1 MTQLANKRIILGVC
15 GSIAAYKAGELIRRL
30 RDAGAEVRVVM
41 TQGATEFVTPL
52 TFQALSG
59 YPVHQ
64 HLLDTESEAA
74 MGHIQLARWAD
85 AILIAPASADFISR
99 LALGRANDLLTA
111 LCLAS
116 DVPLA
121 IAPAMNQKMWAD
133 PATQAN
139 VQKLTGRGVL
149 MFGPEA
155 GEQACGEVGE
165 GRLLEPKLIIDAAAD
180 IFQTGSLTGKT
191 VVITAGPT
199 QEAIDPVRFISNYSS
214 GKMGYALAEAAV
226 EAGARVLLVSGPVK
240 LNTPDHCERIDVIS
254 ALEMM
259 EAVEQ
264 QLALADIFISTAAV
278 ADYRPLEMA
287 EHKIKKSQDEMTL
300 TLKRNPDI
308 LASVKKQAP
317 WIYCVG
323 FAAETQDIKTS
334 ARAKLNKK
342 QVDMIAAN
350 WVGPAAKDNE
360 GTFDSDNNALQIFW
374 PEGETSLPLASK
386 HKLAREL
393 LALVSQQLDLM
404 QQQGRMPERKTVSG
418 EKVVQLNVRGNKG
431 PKK

>member
-30 RDAGAEVRVVM
+30 RDAGADVRVVM

-59 YPVHQ
+59 HPVHQ
-64 HLLDTESEAA
+64 FLLDSEAEAA

-121 IAPAMNQKMWAD
+121 IAPAMNNKMWSD
-133 PATQAN
+133 PATSNN
-139 VQKLTGRGVL
+139 VRTLTGRGVL
-149 MFGPEA
+149 LFGPDS
-155 GEQACGEVGE
+155 GDQACGETGE
-165 GRLLEPKLIIDAAAD
+165 GRLLEPTRLVTMLAD
-180 IFQTGSLTGKT
+180 IFSTGSMTGKT
-191 VVITAGPT
+191 IVITAGPT
-199 QEAIDPVRFISNYSS
+199 QEAIDPVRFISNHSS
-214 GKMGYALAEAAV
+214 GKMGYALAEASVA
-226 EAGARVLLVSGPVK
+226 AGARVILISGPVK
-240 LNTPDHCERIDVIS
+240 LSTPDHVERIDVIS
-254 ALEMM
+254 ALDMM
-259 EAVEQ
+259 SAVEK
-264 QLALADIFISTAAV
+264 QLPRADIFISTAAV
-278 ADYRPLEMA
+278 ADYRPLELA
-287 EHKIKKSQDEMTL
+287 EHKIKKSDDQLTL

-323 FAAETQDIKTS
+323 FAAETQDIKRAARDKLTS
-334 ARAKLNKK
+334 K

-350 WVGPAAKDNE
+350 WVGPAASDNA
-360 GTFDSDNNALQIFW
+360 GTFGSDNNALQIFW
-374 PEGETSLPLASK
+374 PEGETALPMASK

-393 LALVSQQLDLM
+393 VALVSQQLELM
-404 QQQGRMPERKTVSG
+404 VQQGRLPARKTLSG
-418 EKVVQLNVRGNKG
+418 EKVVTLHTGNNTN
-431 PKK
+431 KK